1 MTDPISRPTDAA
13 SFPDPF
19 APARLGPATLRNR
32 TVKAA
37 TFEGRSRKNQ
47 VTDELVEFHREMAA
61 GGVGMSTLAFCAVSR
76 DGRGASGEL
85 LLDEETVPGL
95 RRLVDA
101 VHDEGA
107 AASVQ
112 LGHAGPTASATGQ
125 RGISPSPLFSPM
137 AMRRTRAATDADI
150 ARITDD
156 FVNAAR
162 CAVEAGFDAVEVHV
176 GHGYL
181 LSSFLSPRTNKRTD
195 QWGGNVENRAR
206 FPRQVLRAVFDAVGD
221 RAAVIAKLNMAD
233 GVRGGLWLE
242 DSVETARL
250 IEADGSVHA
259 LQLTGGSTFLNP
271 MYLFRGDAPVEEMA
285 AMMPQPMKLGIKLIG
300 SRFFI
305 AYPFEEAYF
314 LPYARQFRAAV
325 DLPLMLLGGIDK
337 RETID
342 LAMQE
347 GFEFVAMA
355 RALLRE
361 PDLINKMQAGR
372 TTESLCVHCNKCMP
386 TIYTGTRC
394 VLR

>member
-1 MTDPISRPTDAA
+1 V
-13 SFPDPF
+13 
-19 APARLGPATLRNR
+19 RLGPVTLRNR
-32 TVKAA
+32 IVKAA

-47 VTDELVEFHREMAA
+47 VTDELIAFHREVAA
-61 GGVGMSTLAFCAVSR
+61 GGVGMTTLAFCAVSR

-85 LLDEETVPGL
+85 HLDRDAVPGL
-95 RRLVDA
+95 RRLVDD

-125 RGISPSPLFSPM
+125 RGVAPSPIFSPM
-137 AMRRTRAATDADI
+137 AMRRTRPASDGDI

-156 FVNAAR
+156 FANAAR
-162 CAVEAGFDAVEVHV
+162 CAVEAGFDAVEIHV

-181 LSSFLSPRTNKRTD
+181 LSSFLSPRTNRRTD
-195 QWGGNVENRAR
+195 QWGGSVENRAR
-206 FPRQVLRAVFDAVGD
+206 FPRQVLRAVHDAVGD

-242 DSVETARL
+242 DSVEVGRL
-250 IEADGSVHA
+250 IEADGSVDA

-271 MYLFRGDAPVEEMA
+271 MYLFRGDAPVDEMA
-285 AMMPQPMKLGIKLIG
+285 AMMPQPMKLGIQLIG
-300 SRFFI
+300 RRFFI

-314 LPYARQFRAAV
+314 LPYARQFREAL
-325 DLPLMLLGGIDK
+325 DLPLMLLGGID
-337 RETID
+337 RLETIE
-342 LAMQE
+342 LALSE

-361 PDLINKMQAGR
+361 PDLVNSMRAGR
-372 TTESLCVHCNKCMP
+372 TADSLCVHCNKCMP